1 MSFVSLNFAVFAAV
15 LVLIYYLFP
24 LRYRYLV
31 LLFASW
37 FFYFLTC
44 GKYIVY
50 ILVTTVSTYAASAL
64 MGELRNKSEALIRSE
79 EVRADRARKKE
90 IKADLKKR
98 LRAVM
103 ICCLLVNFGILA
115 VLKYSKFFFSN
126 LNHIGEIVFGITDL
140 PGFGGF
146 VLPLGISFYTLQ
158 ATGYIIDLYY
168 MKYYPEKNPLKL
180 ALFVSFFPQIVQG
193 PISRFNELSD
203 SLFSGN
209 EFKPENIRAGLY
221 MILFGVAKK
230 LIIADRL
237 SEYIKLSVVYY
248 EKINGGYLALTVF
261 LYSIQLYA
269 DFSGGINIAIGV
281 ARLFGVRLAEN
292 FNRPFFSKSVAEYW
306 RRWHITLGTWFR
318 DYVFYPISI
327 SKVLMKLGKKIEK
340 ISPFFGKRTSLY
352 AATIVVWTATGF
364 WHGPE
369 WRYIVW
375 GLLNGIIMCVS
386 AELEPVYEKINARIG
401 WKADGFR
408 HKSFSVIRTFCIM
421 SLLRIFDLSVRG
433 LAQAKG
439 IFIRIFTDFGMIH
452 LAKLEEL
459 GLKREELIV
468 AGIGMLI
475 LFIISLLQRK
485 KSIYDRMMNCH
496 EAVRWAV
503 CFAAVTLVIIYGY
516 YGLGYSSGDF
526 IYMQF

>member
-103 ICCLLVNFGILA
+103 ICCLLVNYGILA

-306 RRWHITLGTWFR
+306 RRWHIT
-318 DYVFYPISI
+318 
-327 SKVLMKLGKKIEK
+327 SKNKKW
-340 ISPFFGKRTSLY
+340 SL
-352 AATIVVWTATGF
+352 F
-364 WHGPE
+364 H
-369 WRYIVW
+369 
-375 GLLNGIIMCVS
+375 N
-386 AELEPVYEKINARIG
+386 
-401 WKADGFR
+401 
-408 HKSFSVIRTFCIM
+408 
-421 SLLRIFDLSVRG
+421 
-433 LAQAKG
+433 
-439 IFIRIFTDFGMIH
+439 
-452 LAKLEEL
+452 
-459 GLKREELIV
+459 
-468 AGIGMLI
+468 
-475 LFIISLLQRK
+475 
-485 KSIYDRMMNCH
+485 
-496 EAVRWAV
+496 
-503 CFAAVTLVIIYGY
+503 
-516 YGLGYSSGDF
+516 
-526 IYMQF
+526 

>member
-1 MSFVSLNFAVFAAV
+1 MSFISLTFAGFVAA
-15 LVLIYYLFP
+15 LVLIYYLSP

-31 LLFASW
+31 LLFSSW
-37 FFYFLTC
+37 LFYFLTC
-44 GKYIVY
+44 GKYMVY
-50 ILVTTVSTYAASAL
+50 ILVTTASTYVASVL
-64 MGELRNKSEALIRSE
+64 MGDLRQKAEMLIRSE
-79 EVRADRARKKE
+79 EVRTDRARKKE
-90 IKADLKKR
+90 IKADLKNR
-98 LRAVM
+98 LKTVM

-115 VLKYSKFFFSN
+115 VLKYSPFFFTN
-126 LNHIGEIVFGITDL
+126 LNRIGEIILGTTDILSFGNL
-140 PGFGGF
+140 

-158 ATGYIIDLYY
+158 ATGYIIDLFY
-168 MKYYPEKNPLKL
+168 MKYYPEKNPFKL

-193 PISRFNELSD
+193 PISRLNEVSE
-203 SLFSGN
+203 SLFAGN
-209 EFKPENIRAGLY
+209 EFKTENIRVGLY

-269 DFSGGINIAIGV
+269 DFSGGINIATGV

-318 DYVFYPISI
+318 DYIFYPISI
-327 SKVLMKLGKKIEK
+327 SKRLMKLGRKIEK

-352 AATIVVWTATGF
+352 TATVVVWTATGF

-386 AELEPVYEKINARIG
+386 AELEPLYEKINARIG
-401 WKADGFR
+401 WKADGFW

-439 IFIRIFTDFGMIH
+439 IFMRIFTDFGMIH
-452 LAKLEEL
+452 LEKLEEL
-459 GLKREELIV
+459 GLKREELMV
-468 AGIGMLI
+468 AGIGMLT
-475 LFIISLLQRK
+475 LLNISLLQRK
-485 KSIYDRMMNCH
+485 KRIYDRLMNCH

-503 CFAAVTLVIIYGY
+503 CFAAVTLVIVYGY